1 MSGKLKIFKILI
13 RNCWI
18 SEYPVFETKVNK
30 IICLNLHDEGNLI
43 DQTLSQAN
51 INVVGFKRIS
61 LKVMRKMFQGRIS
74 GFITL
79 PNINTSFF
87 GFSYY

>member
-1 MSGKLKIFKILI
+1 MSGKLNIFKILI
-13 RNCWI
+13 RYCWI
-18 SEYPVFETKVNK
+18 SEYPVFETKLNK
-30 IICLNLHDEGNLI
+30 IICLNLHDQGNLI
-43 DQTLSQAN
+43 EQALSQAN

-61 LKVMRKMFQGRIS
+61 LKAMRKVFQGWIS

-79 PNINTSFF
+79 RNTNASFF